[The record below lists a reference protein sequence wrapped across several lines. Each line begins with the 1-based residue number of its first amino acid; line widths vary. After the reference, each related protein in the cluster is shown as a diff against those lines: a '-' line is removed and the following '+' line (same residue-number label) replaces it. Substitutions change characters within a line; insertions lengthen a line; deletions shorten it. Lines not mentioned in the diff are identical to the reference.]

1 MKKTNKENPL
11 VTFRKAN
18 DARQAVVKKSMKKAQ
33 DGIQTN
39 SNPEVYPSSSMTTG
53 VKK

>member
-18 DARQAVVKKSMKKAQ
+18 ESRKAVVMKSLKKAQ

-39 SNPEVYPSSSMTTG
+39 SNPEVYSPSSMTTG